1 MSTYWLIN
9 AQSLATYTL
18 FNPYNIEFESSFQLK
33 GWKEA
38 PKRFKSLKKE
48 NKLISYFLSKKSNEY
63 KFIETAIAK
72 KNLPKS
78 FSYLPVVLSGYQ
90 SSYQDNFG
98 GVGIWALNYITAL
111 HNGVVMNRNID
122 ERKNDSTASVA
133 AINELERLMNL
144 YNDEKWC
151 ILAFITSPSYVN
163 QIRNQTSDVKW
174 EELKSSIKPK
184 YLRVIEFIYFL
195 DNLFFINSEKQTKQP
210 FQDLVTFNFEHVLTF
225 DAIYEYSETNLLAIK
240 EHNPSL
246 INNNI
251 PLNYKIKLPLNQGKG
266 LKTNQDQI
274 NQFQDSMVNNL
285 FLVEANEVKKTHLVV
300 KGDVL
305 GKIAETYGVKIK
317 DIMKWN
323 NLDNSTIY
331 IDQKLEL
338 YSKDK
343 LNNHQFEYCKINKND
358 TFWEL
363 ASQYPNH
370 SLKDIL
376 KYNKYSSIKSEKKL
390 RIIKK

>member
-376 KYNKYSSIKSEKKL
+376 KYNKYLSIKSEKKL

>member
-38 PKRFKSLKKE
+38 PKRFKALKKE
-48 NKLISYFLSKKSNEY
+48 NKLISYFLSKKYNEY
-63 KFIETAIAK
+63 KFIETAIDK

-78 FSYLPVVLSGYQ
+78 FSYLPLVLSGYQ

-210 FQDLVTFNFEHVLTF
+210 FQNLVTFNFEHVLTF

-343 LNNHQFEYCKINKND
+343 LNNHQFQYCKINKND